1 MRDAEPI
8 DEVAR
13 IHFHRKVGMMFRV
26 ACYCMA
32 AACAFASATTCAQV
46 KNFPLRPVRIVVP
59 VPPGGLVDVVVRLLG
74 QKMTE
79 AMGQSV
85 VIDNRAG
92 ASTNVGTEMVARA
105 PGDGYTLLAN
115 SLPLVVNP
123 SMFAKLPFDVEKD
136 FAPVSLVAGAPY
148 AIVVHPSVPAKS
160 VKELITLARA
170 KPGLL
175 NYSSAGNGSNLHVAA
190 ELFKNMSG
198 INIVHVPY
206 KGGGP
211 ALTAILGG
219 ECDLSFLALVAV
231 LPHINAGRVRALAIT
246 GSTRSAVVPAMP
258 TVTEAGVPGY
268 EFSSWVGILA
278 PVSTPANIVATLNEY
293 IVKAMRAAD
302 LNERF
307 TKEGADVIASS
318 PTQFGAHINAELTR
332 WAKVVKESGM
342 HAD

>member
-1 MRDAEPI
+1 
-8 DEVAR
+8 
-13 IHFHRKVGMMFRV
+13 MMLRF
-26 ACYCMA
+26 AYFCIA
-32 AACAFASATTCAQV
+32 AACAITSATTCAQV
-46 KNFPLRPVRIVVP
+46 KNFPNRPVRIIVP
-59 VPPGGLVDVVVRLLG
+59 VPPGGIVDVVVRLLG

-79 AMGQSV
+79 VMGQSV
-85 VIDNRAG
+85 VIDNRPG
-92 ASTNVGTEMVARA
+92 ASTNIGTEMVARA
-105 PGDGYTLLAN
+105 PGDGYTLLSN

-160 VKELITLARA
+160 VRELIALARV

-175 NYSSAGNGSNLHVAA
+175 KYSSAGNGTNLHVAA

-198 INIVHVPY
+198 TNIVHVPY

-231 LPHINAGRVRALAIT
+231 LPQINAGKVRALAIT
-246 GSTRSAVVPAMP
+246 SSTRSTVLPDLP
-258 TVTEAGVPGY
+258 TVAEAGVPGY

-278 PVSTPANIVATLNEY
+278 PASTPANIVSALHEH
-293 IVKAMRAAD
+293 IVKAMHAPD
-302 LNERF
+302 LTERF
-307 TKEGADVIASS
+307 TREGADVIASS
-318 PTQFGAHINAELTR
+318 PAQFGAYIKAELAR
-332 WAKVVKESGM
+332 WSKVVKESGM
-342 HAD
+342 KAD